1 MLCSSCRVSAA
12 VKPLWRSCSPST
24 RSVTCCYMAPT
35 RSTGSNWITANWLV
49 RFTSYW
55 LCLESSKSNFKGF
68 RVKEIILLSTK
79 RPLNSIPAKW
89 VHAVLIMP
97 VRTSQICI
105 WQRTWVLNRV
115 MTKWINFIQ
124 TSKGWFDRAEERWS
138 TIAVKTEFVRSC
150 LEASAV
156 EKWWK
161 DFKEIK
167 NIKWRSGMY
176 KSFEG
181 LNC

>member
-68 RVKEIILLSTK
+68 RVLWIQSLPNEFMQCWLCLSE
-79 RPLNSIPAKW
+79 
-89 VHAVLIMP
+89 P
-97 VRTSQICI
+97 VRSLCI